1 MYRVRC
7 EVTHSFYV
15 NVEAHDPDEAELLA
29 ENFCEQNC
37 GKSGLDFIEAEATHK
52 HLRFEAEE
60 T

>member
-1 MYRVRC
+1 
-7 EVTHSFYV
+7 V